1 MIGQYYQY
9 KVLFTGLIITLLWI
23 SNCNPTYA
31 ARFASNSYQVQELS
45 TIRAAREPIN
55 LEDLSLEYWYHT
67 PENLPTAD
75 QLLKLSIRLRD
86 ASRYLGS
93 KWPVVLPIAAS
104 ENREIQE
111 ANEEQPLLTITDIKE
126 SPGNWVTMSAGQTLK
141 LVTQELQLLPTSG
154 EEPLIDFLVRDELSG
169 NYHPLIG
176 IPLSRYCYELLKT
189 IKL

>member
-1 MIGQYYQY
+1 MISQYQY
-9 KVLFTGLIITLLWI
+9 KVLLTALIITLLWI
-23 SNCNPTYA
+23 SNCHSTYA
-31 ARFASNSYQVQELS
+31 AIFASNSSPVQELS
-45 TIRAAREPIN
+45 TIREAREPIN

-86 ASRYLGS
+86 AARYLGS
-93 KWPVVLPIAAS
+93 KWPVVLPITAS

-111 ANEEQPLLTITDIKE
+111 VNEEPPLLTITDIKE

-169 NYHPLIG
+169 NYHPLMG